1 MRHLRNDGKMVS
13 NFAEIESGNT
23 HSASTL
29 IKYAKLHQ
37 AHTVELT
44 HPLALLIW
52 EDRMRLIFLI
62 LTFTLTNEARYA
74 YWSGRRRY
82 HGPSKRFQM
91 QESWL
96 SDILHRA
103 LGNNFIDGSTLKLT
117 LWSQITTSNYYW
129 IDATTGIIDNCTS
142 HLYTFLITKSHEGS
156 KIPLM
161 VLFTHIDWS

>member
-1 MRHLRNDGKMVS
+1 MMVS
-13 NFAEIESGNT
+13 NFAEIESGNKT
-23 HSASTL
+23 SASTL

-62 LTFTLTNEARYA
+62 FTFTLTNEARYA
-74 YWSGRRRY
+74 YWTGRRQY

-103 LGNNFIDGSTLKLT
+103 LGKFLIGKSTLIFT

-129 IDATTGIIDNCTS
+129 IVASTGTIDNCTS
-142 HLYTFLITKSHEGS
+142 HLYTFLKTNSHKQS
-156 KIPLM
+156 KIRWM
-161 VLFTHIDWS
+161 VLFTHIDWL